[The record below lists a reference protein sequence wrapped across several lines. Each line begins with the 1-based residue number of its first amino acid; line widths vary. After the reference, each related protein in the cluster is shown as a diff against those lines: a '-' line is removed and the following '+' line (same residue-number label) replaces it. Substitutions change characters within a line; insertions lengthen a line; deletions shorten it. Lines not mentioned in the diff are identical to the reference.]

1 MSDIDQHLVSEARR
15 VRAALEAL
23 VARFDRL
30 LKQGE
35 GIAQSSIAAQNL
47 LLKMETSRLR
57 DELRALDRFGTIY
70 GARQPY
76 SDVERVF
83 FGVAVRQ
90 AHAEFSRFPVTGPAN
105 PDWAADLRKVRHQL
119 TQSLES
125 LHRYFPDA

>member
-1 MSDIDQHLVSEARR
+1 MSDTDQHLVSEARR
-15 VRAALEAL
+15 VRTALEGL

-30 LKQGE
+30 LQQGE

-57 DELRALDRFGTIY
+57 DEIRALDRFGTIY
-70 GARQPY
+70 GAREPY

-90 AHAEFSRFPVTGPAN
+90 AHAAFSQCPVTGPAY
-105 PDWAADLRKVRHQL
+105 PDWASDLRKVRQQL
-119 TQSLES
+119 AQSLES
-125 LHRYFPDA
+125 LQRYFPGA